1 MKKSALLV
9 ALSAASLAS
18 GIAFAQT
25 QPQTTK
31 PYGADTKPE
40 TTRPAT
46 GDPTLS
52 MTQLDK
58 NKDGAIDKQEAKSSP
73 SLSAVF
79 DKADTN
85 KDGKIDAGEL
95 SAASRIKP

>member
-9 ALSAASLAS
+9 ALSAASLAG

-25 QPQTTK
+25 QPQTTQ

-46 GDPTLS
+46 
-52 MTQLDK
+52 
-58 NKDGAIDKQEAKSSP
+58 
-73 SLSAVF
+73 
-79 DKADTN
+79 
-85 KDGKIDAGEL
+85 
-95 SAASRIKP
+95 R